1 MSDRQLFPHFIC
13 RVAGVPVGG
22 LEDLAAVESVAS
34 YRALRDARYSGL
46 SLGNRTPSFE
56 LAIGRRS
63 TMKKVQRK
71 LQLRR
76 ETLQP
81 LGAHTL
87 EQVYGGS
94 LTVPIKD
101 TIVRPTDGCGTPTS

>member
-1 MSDRQLFPHFIC
+1 
-13 RVAGVPVGG
+13 
-22 LEDLAAVESVAS
+22 
-34 YRALRDARYSGL
+34 
-46 SLGNRTPSFE
+46 
-56 LAIGRRS
+56 
-63 TMKKVQRK
+63 MKKAYSK

-81 LGAHTL
+81 LGVQTL

-101 TIVRPTDGCGTPTS
+101 TIVRPSDACGTPTSTR

>member
-1 MSDRQLFPHFIC
+1 
-13 RVAGVPVGG
+13 
-22 LEDLAAVESVAS
+22 
-34 YRALRDARYSGL
+34 
-46 SLGNRTPSFE
+46 
-56 LAIGRRS
+56 
-63 TMKKVQRK
+63 MKKVQRK

-101 TIVRPTDGCGTPTS
+101 TIVRPTDGCGTPTSTR